1 MSAPI
6 VRQNAFNPQEEFPVI
21 ESPRDRPKRKC
32 ICDKILDCLR
42 DFFNPS
48 ERHRELPPGEIPP
61 GELPRMEL
69 PPQAVNI
76 DLRADPIPLPVI
88 VRPKKVD
95 DKRKNA
101 LPENQENREILLI
114 IQNNYLKT
122 SVQRIEEEFKRG
134 LQNVNI
140 RIFQENQLMDD
151 LLPKVPFL
159 AFNIIF
165 NGGCPNL
172 PKINSKQSEV
182 FRLCKENCVIVLLS
196 RSKNQNVEKIIQ
208 TGISSK
214 DGIKRYAIAW
224 QMNRSVGDQMS
235 ESAVK
240 HLSEQMRNI
249 FNDYLR
255 FKK

>member
-1 MSAPI
+1 MTAPI
-6 VRQNAFNPQEEFPVI
+6 SKNDSLVNYEI
-21 ESPRDRPKRKC
+21 EQIIKQSSENKTENLYNRK
-32 ICDKILDCLR
+32 ICQCFLCKIVY
-42 DFFNPS
+42 FF
-48 ERHRELPPGEIPP
+48 HREPLPKKLLLPIDPP
-61 GELPRMEL
+61 
-69 PPQAVNI
+69 ANI
-76 DLRADPIPLPVI
+76 ELRADPVPLPEI

-95 DKRKNA
+95 DKRKKA

-134 LQNVNI
+134 LHNVNI

-214 DGIKRYAIAW
+214 DGIKRYAISW